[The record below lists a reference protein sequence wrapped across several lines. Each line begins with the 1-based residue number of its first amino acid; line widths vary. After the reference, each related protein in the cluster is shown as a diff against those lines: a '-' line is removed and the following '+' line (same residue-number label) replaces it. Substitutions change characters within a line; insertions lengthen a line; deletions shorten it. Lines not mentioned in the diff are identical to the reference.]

1 MDVQG
6 RGRWARSGQDIQG
19 DWAPS
24 ADDKAAPTPGNR
36 EVQTGSLS
44 GRNSG
49 TVSCR
54 PEEMTRTAHTLRCY
68 RV

>member
-44 GRNSG
+44 
-49 TVSCR
+49 VW
-54 PEEMTRTAHTLRCY
+54 EELRHSLLQT
-68 RV
+68 